1 MATETERATL
11 AGGCFWCIEAP
22 MEELDGVLDV
32 TSGYAGGHTENPT
45 YREVCSGTT
54 GHAEVVQVE
63 YDPERIAYEDLLDVF
78 FTVHDPTQ
86 LNRQGPDVGS
96 QYRSAIFTHGDDQQE
111 KAAAYVDALDAE
123 GGYDDDVVTEVKP
136 LDTFYE
142 ASEEH
147 QNYYEKNPDDAY
159 CTIHAQPKIEKV
171 REEFAEKLAA

>member
-1 MATETERATL
+1 MTNTKRATL

-45 YREVCSGTT
+45 YREVCSGDT

-63 YDPERIAYEDLLDVF
+63 YDPDRIAYEDLLDVF

-86 LNRQGPDVGS
+86 LNRQGPDVGT
-96 QYRSAIFTHGDDQQE
+96 QYRSAIFTHDEAQHE
-111 KAAAYVDALDAE
+111 TAAAYIDALDAE
-123 GGYDDDVVTEVKP
+123 GGYDDSVVTEIEP
-136 LDTFYE
+136 LETFYE

-147 QNYYEKNPDDAY
+147 QNYYEKNPEDAY
-159 CTIHAQPKIEKV
+159 CSFHAQPKIEKV
-171 REEFAEKLAA
+171 REKFAEKTA